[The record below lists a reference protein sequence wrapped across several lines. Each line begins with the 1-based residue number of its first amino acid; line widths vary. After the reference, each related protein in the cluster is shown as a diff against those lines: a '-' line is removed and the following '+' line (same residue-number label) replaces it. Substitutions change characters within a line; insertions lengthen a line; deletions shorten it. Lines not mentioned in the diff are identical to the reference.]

1 MMFFDIS
8 LFKLLPPPHTIYK
21 HIVAVKVTIDKQSPH
36 AKLFLKSGFFKISKW
51 TLLVIATEPAIEPIY
66 LFQSLSTEL
75 FPFQFLLL

>member
-36 AKLFLKSGFFKISKW
+36 AKLFLKSGFF
-51 TLLVIATEPAIEPIY
+51 
-66 LFQSLSTEL
+66 
-75 FPFQFLLL
+75 